1 MDGFQTELTKLRARQ
16 PKQAE
21 GESASFW
28 TTEPPVFDEDGRM
41 LQGGMWEGQKE
52 WWNLP
57 NQVKVL
63 IGGYGAG
70 KTISASKRAI
80 ALALHNSP
88 APVAVVSPTYS
99 MAQDTVVVTIAELL
113 DGKRTIHPGL
123 TWQYKTNSSRFLID
137 FYGRKGTIIVYS
149 GEKPDRLKGP
159 NLGAAIIDE
168 PFIQDKEV
176 FDQMLARVR
185 HPESRLREVCMT
197 GTPEAQG
204 AWGRD
209 LIEGEL
215 GKNYDLGFVR
225 LSTRQNKAL
234 DPSYVRSLLAAYDE
248 KTAEAYIEG
257 YFVTLDDGQVYYA
270 FDRDRN
276 IQELG
281 IPHDI
286 EYLGV
291 GMDFNVSPMTAAVFW
306 IRGEHMHVIKTYEQ
320 VNSDTETMCR
330 TLLDDW
336 SEWGLRNIYPDP
348 AGKQRSTSGSAGRS
362 DFDIIKRFGFKIHAP
377 AKHTPIKDRYN
388 AFNGKLQARNGITEL
403 TFEPKSKSNPLYG
416 AQHCITAIEN
426 LTHANKTKK
435 GPNGGDRFTHITD
448 ALGYA
453 VDYHFPVGRDG
464 FRIKPLIGY

>member
-1 MDGFQTELTKLRARQ
+1 MDGFQKELTKLRARR
-16 PKQAE
+16 PPQAV
-21 GESASFW
+21 GESTSFW
-28 TTEPPVFDEDGRM
+28 SLDAPTFDEEGRI
-41 LQGGMWEGQKE
+41 LTGGMWKGQRD
-52 WWNLP
+52 WWELP
-57 NQVKVL
+57 NRVKVM

-113 DGKRTIHPGL
+113 DGKRTMHPGL
-123 TWQYKTNSSRFLID
+123 TWTYKVNSSRFLID
-137 FYGRKGTIIVYS
+137 FYGRKGTIIIYS

-168 PFIQDKEV
+168 PFIQDQEV
-176 FDQMLARVR
+176 FNQMMARVR
-185 HPESRLREVCMT
+185 HPDSKLLEVCMT

-209 LIEGEL
+209 LIEGDL

-225 LSTRQNKAL
+225 LSTRQNVAL
-234 DPSYVRSLLAAYDE
+234 DPSYVQSLLAAYDE

-257 YFVTLDDGQVYYA
+257 FFVTLDDGQVYYS

-281 IPHDI
+281 VPHDI
-286 EYLGV
+286 DFLGV

-306 IRGEHMHVIKTYEQ
+306 MRGDHMHIVKTYEQ
-320 VNSDTETMCR
+320 VNSDTESMCR
-330 TLLDDW
+330 TLMDDW
-336 SEWGLRNIYPDP
+336 GEWGLLNIYPDP
-348 AGKQRSTSGSAGRS
+348 AGKQRSTSAAAGRS

-377 AKHTPIKDRYN
+377 SKHTPIKDRYN
-388 AFNGKLQARNGITEL
+388 AFNGKLQARNGATTL
-403 TFEPKSKSNPLYG
+403 TIEPKGSNPMFG
-416 AQHCITAIEN
+416 AQHLITAIEN
-426 LTHANKTKK
+426 LTHANKNKR
-435 GPNGGDRFTHITD
+435 GPNGGDRFTHISD
-448 ALGYA
+448 AAGYA
-453 VDYHFPVGRDG
+453 VDFLFPVGRAG
-464 FRIKPLIGY
+464 FQVKPLLGY

>member
-1 MDGFQTELTKLRARQ
+1 MNGFETELSKLRARQ
-16 PKQAE
+16 PKQAD
-21 GESASFW
+21 GASTSFW
-28 TTEPPVFDEDGRM
+28 STDPPVFDDHGRM
-41 LQGGMWEGQKE
+41 VRGGMWQGQKD
-52 WWNLP
+52 WWDLP

-88 APVAVVSPTYS
+88 APVAVVSPTYA

-197 GTPEAQG
+197 GTPEATG

-215 GKNYDLGFVR
+215 GQNYDLGFVR

-257 YFVTLDDGQVYYA
+257 HFVTLDDGQVYYS
-270 FDRDRN
+270 FDKKRN
-276 IQELG
+276 VQALG
-281 IPHDI
+281 LPHDI
-286 EYLGV
+286 DYLGV

-306 IRGEHMHVIKTYEQ
+306 VRGQHMHFLKTYEQ
-320 VNSDTETMCR
+320 VNSDTESMCR

-336 SEWGLRNIYPDP
+336 GDEGLRNIYPDP
-348 AGKQRSTSGSAGRS
+348 AGKQRSTSASAGRS
-362 DFDIIKRFGFKIHAP
+362 DFDIIQRFGFKIYAP
-377 AKHTPIKDRYN
+377 SRHTPIKDRYN
-388 AFNGKLQARNGITEL
+388 AFNGKLQARNGETTL
-403 TFEPKSKSNPLYG
+403 TIEPRGDRYG
-416 AQHCITAIEN
+416 AQHLINAIEN
-426 LTHANKTKK
+426 LTHANKHRR
-435 GPNGGDRFTHITD
+435 GANGGDQFTHITD
-448 ALGYA
+448 AAGYA
-453 VDYHFPVGRDG
+453 VDYLYPVGRSG
-464 FRIKPLIGY
+464 FQVKPLIGY